1 MPFSQNGILFS
12 ELRPCLYCFCFLMA
26 MALLWPATAFSQG
39 TDEGKEKIT
48 LSRAIEIAFSNNPLL
63 KGAEASIEASKAN
76 TLASLSAFFPSLNL
90 YESLERTNNPPMVFT
105 HKLAQERFTSADFG
119 IDSLNNPSPM
129 TNWQSRFVLTQPI
142 FNHGREIIG
151 YRLSKVQEQISRIEK
166 TKLRQE
172 ISFQVEKAYY
182 QVILAQDC
190 LEVLKAS
197 VDTARAMKELAT
209 KREKAG
215 LALKSDV
222 LSAEVNLVS
231 AERERLR
238 AEGNVRIAMAA
249 LNKAIGV
256 SQDRD
261 WEIVAPELSEGLLS
275 RDMDTWLEIA
285 RRNRPEILVSKKMIE
300 AAGLKTREARF
311 QFLPSLNLQG
321 AYEANT
327 RDFAGSDGDSWS
339 LMAIMS
345 FNIFNG
351 LGDRARLAA
360 ASAEERR
367 TVYQGADI
375 DAQVGFEVRQAYFNL
390 ITAKKQLDVVS
401 RAVVQAEETLR
412 ILKKRYENGLAL
424 MVEVL
429 SAETTLKE
437 TRLQEA
443 QARFDFMTAM
453 SDLKLKTGVLESEDE
468 R

>member
-1 MPFSQNGILFS
+1 V
-12 ELRPCLYCFCFLMA
+12 
-26 MALLWPATAFSQG
+26 ALLWSATAFSQG
-39 TDEGKEKIT
+39 TDGAKEKLT
-48 LSRAIEIAFSNNPLL
+48 LPRAIEIAFSSNPLL
-63 KGAEASIEASKAN
+63 KGAEASIEASRAN
-76 TLASLSAFFPSLNL
+76 TSAGLSAFFPSLNL

-119 IDSLNNPSPM
+119 IDRLNNPSPM

-142 FNHGREIIG
+142 FNQGREITG
-151 YRLSKVQEQISRIEK
+151 YRLSRVQEQISGIEK

-182 QVILAQDC
+182 QVILAQ
-190 LEVLKAS
+190 EAMRVLDAS
-197 VDTARAMKELAT
+197 VETARAMEGLAT

-215 LALKSDV
+215 LALKSDA
-222 LSAEVNLVS
+222 LSAGVSLIS

-249 LNKAIGV
+249 LNKAMGV
-256 SQDRD
+256 SQDHD
-261 WEIVAPELSEGLLS
+261 WEIAAPESSEWLSS

-285 RRNRPEILVSKKMIE
+285 RRNRPEILASKKMIE
-300 AAGLKTREARF
+300 AAGLKTREARL

-321 AYEANT
+321 AYESNA

-375 DAQVGFEVRQAYFNL
+375 DAQVGLEVRQAYFNL
-390 ITAKKQLDVVS
+390 MTAKKQLDVVS
-401 RAVVQAEETLR
+401 KAVAQAEETLR

-429 SAETTLKE
+429 SAETALKE

-453 SDLKLKTGVLESEDE
+453 SELRLKTGVLGSGDE